1 MKRKRI
7 LSQTTLA
14 SIALFVFVC
23 VPQCMAN
30 KTEITHETPFFLA
43 GAWARLSSDGT
54 YCVLIVLHS
63 QPHLSI
69 AGNARLEVKG
79 ILDIEISRS
88 SSSIDELMTAA
99 MWTTGDASALAQNAR
114 ALKIIDA
121 PGSSYYYFEMSAE
134 MIRKSKLT
142 FNGVGLYAMSHNS
155 YWFDLA
161 KILSF
166 PTTSPPGEFFVGP

>member
-1 MKRKRI
+1 MR
-7 LSQTTLA
+7 LFSQTTLA
-14 SIALFVFVC
+14 SIALLVFVC
-23 VPQCMAN
+23 TSQCTAN
-30 KTEITHETPFFLA
+30 IIEITHETPFYLT
-43 GAWARLSSDGT
+43 GAWARLAPDGV
-54 YCVLIVLHS
+54 YFVLVVLHS
-63 QPHLSI
+63 QSHLPLP
-69 AGNARLEVKG
+69 GRARLEAKG
-79 ILDIEISRS
+79 ILDIEISQS
-88 SSSIDELMTAA
+88 SSPIDELKTVA
-99 MWTTGDASALAQNAR
+99 MWTAGDASALAQNAR

-121 PGSSYYYFEMSAE
+121 PGSSYYYFQMSAE